1 MLSEIFY
8 WVLNASILGSL
19 AGLIV
24 LGLRKIKALPRLV
37 VYVLWA
43 LPLLRL
49 WCPFGLANE
58 YSLLSLISKI
68 TTKTVV
74 LREEFPQFTTSNII
88 MKANSYFPLTY
99 QTNLLEQ
106 VFQVASL
113 VWVIIGVSAILATII
128 LYFLSLRALN
138 PADLL
143 QGNIYKAD
151 RITVPAVYGI
161 IRPRIVIPKA
171 MAEGSKD
178 LTYIILHEQ
187 AHLRRRDN
195 LFRLIAVITACVHWF
210 NPLSWLFLKYFFIDM
225 ELACDAKVLKNLNE
239 SQTKEY
245 ALAIL
250 NCSSGQAF
258 LAAAFGGA
266 KTKERIENILTYQRL
281 TLVSSLCSLAL
292 AVTIAV
298 TIITNA
304 AV

>member
-113 VWVIIGVSAILATII
+113 VLGYHWRLRHPSHNYFIL
-128 LYFLSLRALN
+128 
-138 PADLL
+138 P
-143 QGNIYKAD
+143 
-151 RITVPAVYGI
+151 
-161 IRPRIVIPKA
+161 IVKSIK
-171 MAEGSKD
+171 
-178 LTYIILHEQ
+178 
-187 AHLRRRDN
+187 
-195 LFRLIAVITACVHWF
+195 
-210 NPLSWLFLKYFFIDM
+210 
-225 ELACDAKVLKNLNE
+225 
-239 SQTKEY
+239 
-245 ALAIL
+245 
-250 NCSSGQAF
+250 SGRFASRQY
-258 LAAAFGGA
+258 L
-266 KTKERIENILTYQRL
+266 
-281 TLVSSLCSLAL
+281 
-292 AVTIAV
+292 
-298 TIITNA
+298 
-304 AV
+304 